1 MGGAGYRD
9 WVAGDV
15 PTAVQFDTFLQEQT
29 VMVFA
34 TAAARDTAL
43 STAKSEGMVCYLL
56 DSNTLTVYSGA
67 AWSMIGP
74 VHGGLTTWTPTWT
87 QSATIS
93 KTIQQAT
100 YSRVGRHVTANFSMT
115 ATSAG
120 TASSPILF
128 GVPVT
133 AAASVQAVGNVVVF
147 DASASAF
154 FSGFAYMQGSS
165 AFGFLQSNLTPTAVA
180 SGLSGGAAIASGD
193 LAYAT
198 VTYEAAADG

>member
-1 MGGAGYRD
+1 MPGAGYRD

-15 PTAVQFDTFLQEQT
+15 PTAAQFDTFLQEQT

-43 STAKSEGMVCYLL
+43 ATAKSEGMTTYQL
-56 DSNTLTVYSGA
+56 DSNSYTVYTGSVWATTGPAHGA
-67 AWSMIGP
+67 
-74 VHGGLTTWTPTWT
+74 LTTWTPTWT

-100 YSRVGRHVTANFSMT
+100 YSRVGRQITANFSMT

-120 TASSPILF
+120 TAANPILF
-128 GVPVT
+128 GLPVA

-147 DASASAF
+147 DTSVSAF
-154 FSGFAYMQGSS
+154 FNGFAYMQGSS
-165 AFGFLQSNLTPTAVA
+165 AFGFLLSNLSPTAVA

-198 VTYEAAADG
+198 VTYEAAADA